1 MSWLILFGAGFFFS
15 FIGSIPPGSINISAL
30 QYALEKRIRA
40 AYTFAVAAAAT
51 EYLYAAIAVR
61 FQIYLTE
68 SADISQYF
76 QMITGSVLILLGVLN
91 LFKKSRKTKV
101 KNIGEKRNAF
111 KKGILLS
118 LANPLAIPFWLM
130 VTAYLQS
137 MGWIVL
143 SDKNFWIYVTGISVG
158 TFCLLATVINL
169 GARFNTIQGNNFLIY
184 RVPGLIFIGMGIW
197 SFVSPHQ

>member
-40 AYTFAVAAAAT
+40 AYAFAVAAAAT

-137 MGWIVL
+137 MGWIVM
-143 SDKNFWIYVTGISVG
+143 SDQNFWIYVTGISTG
-158 TFCLLATVINL
+158 TFCLLATVIKL
-169 GARFNTIQGNNFLIY
+169 GTKFNAIQGNVLLIY
-184 RVPGLIFIGMGIW
+184 RVSGLIFIGMGVW

>member
-1 MSWLILFGAGFFFS
+1 MSGLMLFVAGFFFS

-30 QYALEKRIRA
+30 QYALENRIKA
-40 AYTFAVAAAAT
+40 AYSFAVAAAVT
-51 EYLYAAIAVR
+51 EYLYAAVAVR

-68 SADISQYF
+68 NANLSQYF
-76 QMITGSVLILLGVLN
+76 QIVTGSVLILLGMLN
-91 LFKKSRKTKV
+91 LFKKPSASDVKT
-101 KNIGEKRNAF
+101 IGEKRNAF

-143 SDKNFWIYVTGISVG
+143 SNQNFWIYVAGVSVG
-158 TFCLLATVINL
+158 TFCLLATVISL
-169 GARFNTIQGNNFLIY
+169 GVRFTAIQNNSFLIY
-184 RVPGLIFIGMGIW
+184 KVPGLIFIGMGIW
-197 SFVSPHQ
+197 SFV